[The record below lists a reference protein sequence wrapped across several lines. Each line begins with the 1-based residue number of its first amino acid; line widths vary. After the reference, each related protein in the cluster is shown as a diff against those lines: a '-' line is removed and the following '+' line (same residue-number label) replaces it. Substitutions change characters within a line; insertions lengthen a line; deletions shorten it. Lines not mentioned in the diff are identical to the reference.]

1 MTPKITVHSMGLS
14 YQNKWERKAPSPSAI
29 QVKKRTTKEISI
41 KMKLH
46 VVADLKNVNEML
58 TYAVILDLVISA
70 LSAVREN
77 ADRITESA
85 K

>member
-1 MTPKITVHSMGLS
+1 
-14 YQNKWERKAPSPSAI
+14 
-29 QVKKRTTKEISI
+29 VKKRTTKEISI

>member
-1 MTPKITVHSMGLS
+1 
-14 YQNKWERKAPSPSAI
+14 
-29 QVKKRTTKEISI
+29 VKKTTKEISI

-46 VVADLKNVNEML
+46 VVTDLKKVNEML
-58 TYAVILDLVISA
+58 TYALMLDLVISA

>member
-14 YQNKWERKAPSPSAI
+14 YQNKWERKASSPSVI
-29 QVKKRTTKEISI
+29 QVKKTTKEISI

-46 VVADLKNVNEML
+46 VVTDLKKVNEML
-58 TYAVILDLVISA
+58 TYALMLDLVISA